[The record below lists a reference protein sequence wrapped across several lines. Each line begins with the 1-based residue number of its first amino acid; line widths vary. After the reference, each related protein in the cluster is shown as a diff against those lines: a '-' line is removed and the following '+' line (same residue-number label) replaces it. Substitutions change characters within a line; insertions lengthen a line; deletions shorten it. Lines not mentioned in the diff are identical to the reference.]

1 MLRFMPRWLID
12 TVLVLSVS
20 IVALPNA
27 AKHDHWSVTVSIALV
42 GSVLLFRRRR
52 SPVAVLVAETAGAGL
67 LLLLFDEFWLVPAVL
82 VAVGT
87 VGATLPRERSL
98 ELTGISIAVL
108 GMAALLPG
116 HHRVEHLIPVAILFA
131 IAWFAGDSMQVAERE
146 REERSR
152 QAVLAERAR
161 IARELHD
168 VVTHNVSV
176 MVVQAA
182 AGHDVFDSHPEKA
195 RQALGAVEETGRRAL
210 AELRKLLDV
219 THDGDGTTPQ
229 PGLARVEELA
239 ARVRKAG
246 LDVELT
252 VEGTPRDVPEA
263 VDLSAYRIVQEAL
276 TNTLKHARAS
286 RADITVRYEEDAIE
300 VEVTDDGVGLAGPA
314 GDGRGLI
321 GMRERVSLF
330 GGELLA
336 GAASAGGFLVRARM
350 PLESA

>member
-1 MLRFMPRWLID
+1 
-12 TVLVLSVS
+12 
-20 IVALPNA
+20 
-27 AKHDHWSVTVSIALV
+27 
-42 GSVLLFRRRR
+42 
-52 SPVAVLVAETAGAGL
+52 
-67 LLLLFDEFWLVPAVL
+67 
-82 VAVGT
+82 
-87 VGATLPRERSL
+87 
-98 ELTGISIAVL
+98 
-108 GMAALLPG
+108 
-116 HHRVEHLIPVAILFA
+116 LIPVAILFA